1 MKQDCLYNMHR
12 NSNLPVFKCQ
22 QRRMKM
28 EFRKSN
34 EADIN
39 NIMSIIKQAQTYF
52 KEHGINQWQNNYP
65 NTETINNDIAN
76 NNSYVLLKDNKIV
89 ATVAVSFDGEK
100 TYNSIYE
107 GEWIS
112 NNEFA
117 VIHRIAVDN
126 NYKGLGLSS
135 QIIKSVEKL
144 CLSKDVCSIKV
155 DTHEKNISMQKLLKK
170 NNFQYCGI
178 IYLEDGSKR
187 MAFEKILS

>member
-1 MKQDCLYNMHR
+1 
-12 NSNLPVFKCQ
+12 
-22 QRRMKM
+22 M

-34 EADIN
+34 ETDIN
-39 NIMSIIKQAQTYF
+39 NIMSIIKQAQAYF

-65 NTETINNDIAN
+65 NTETINNDIDN

-89 ATVAVSFDGEK
+89 ATAAVSFDGEK
-100 TYNSIYE
+100 TYNSIHE
-107 GEWIS
+107 GKWIT

-126 NYKGLGLSS
+126 TYKGLGLSS

-155 DTHEKNISMQKLLKK
+155 DTHERNISMQKLLKK
-170 NNFQYCGI
+170 NNFEYCGI

-187 MAFEKILS
+187 IAFEKILC